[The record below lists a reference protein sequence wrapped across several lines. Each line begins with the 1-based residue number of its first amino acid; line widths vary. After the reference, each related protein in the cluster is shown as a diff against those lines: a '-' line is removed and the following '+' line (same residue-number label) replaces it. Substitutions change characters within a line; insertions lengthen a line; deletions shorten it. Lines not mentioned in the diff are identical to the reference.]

1 MMKILSV
8 SSNRIFVPEFDGNKD
23 LPSGEQI
30 RVKYKTPTIS
40 MKEKL
45 FPRQI
50 DYIDGKAQISIAIDR
65 VKLLKELVTGIENL
79 SYAFEDADGKTEEK
93 KIVTVEQLFSA
104 SVEFDGLVEEIFT
117 YLNEI
122 LNGKVNEK
130 N

>member
-8 SSNRIFVPEFDGNKD
+8 SSNRIFVPEFDDNKD

-30 RVKYKTPTIS
+30 RVKYKAPTIS

-50 DYIDGKAQISIAIDR
+50 DYIDGKPQISIAIDR

-79 SYAFEDADGKTEEK
+79 SYAIEEADGKVEEK

-104 SVEFDGLVEEIFT
+104 SVEFDALVEEIFT
-117 YLNEI
+117 FLNEV